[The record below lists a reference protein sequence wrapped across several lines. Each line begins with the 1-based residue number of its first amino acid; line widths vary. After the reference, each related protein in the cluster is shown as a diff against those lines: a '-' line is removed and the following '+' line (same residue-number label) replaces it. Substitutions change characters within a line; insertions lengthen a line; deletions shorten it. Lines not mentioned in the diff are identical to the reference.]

1 MTELER
7 ERADRTRLEGEVQ
20 RLTEAARSRAVREA
34 VLDLAPR
41 IGISDP
47 KLAARLLDSKD
58 LEFTDDGSPKNP
70 KALEAKLE
78 ALKTEYPSIASR
90 KRGSSDAGAGR
101 GGEPNEADINARI
114 RERIRR

>member
-1 MTELER
+1 MSELER
-7 ERADRTRLEGEVQ
+7 ERTDRTRLEGEVQ

-34 VLDLAPR
+34 VMDLAPR

-70 KALEAKLE
+70 KALETKLE
-78 ALKTEYPSIASR
+78 ALKTEYPSIATR

-101 GGEPNEADINARI
+101 AAETNEADINARI